1 MTLRTPLTATL
12 LLVSLAG
19 VACSG
24 ATSPDAGS
32 GLTVSFSA
40 QAPVSSSELS
50 FVSVSSRAISVSS
63 GSDVLAISRI
73 QLVLARMELFHAG
86 GACDSGENAGD
97 DTVDEHACAEL
108 ELAPSLVDL
117 PVDGAL
123 AGVLSVDVP
132 PGDYAALEAKVRA
145 VRAGEG
151 HGEGSQAF
159 LAAHPELAGVS
170 VVVTGTFNGVPFTWT
185 GAPRAEFETS
195 FSPTLAVDDAP
206 VNLTVHADVTTW
218 FKTQSGTVIDP
229 ATANPGGPN
238 AGLVT
243 DNIRRSFKAFR
254 DDDRNGHDD
263 GDDHAHA

>member
-12 LLVSLAG
+12 LLVSVGG

-24 ATSPDAGS
+24 ATTPDAGS

-50 FVSVSSRAISVSS
+50 FVSVSS
-63 GSDVLAISRI
+63 
-73 QLVLARMELFHAG
+73 
-86 GACDSGENAGD
+86 
-97 DTVDEHACAEL
+97 
-108 ELAPSLVDL
+108 
-117 PVDGAL
+117 
-123 AGVLSVDVP
+123 
-132 PGDYAALEAKVRA
+132 
-145 VRAGEG
+145 
-151 HGEGSQAF
+151 
-159 LAAHPELAGVS
+159 
-170 VVVTGTFNGVPFTWT
+170 
-185 GAPRAEFETS
+185 RAEFETS

-229 ATANPGGPN
+229 ATATPGGPN